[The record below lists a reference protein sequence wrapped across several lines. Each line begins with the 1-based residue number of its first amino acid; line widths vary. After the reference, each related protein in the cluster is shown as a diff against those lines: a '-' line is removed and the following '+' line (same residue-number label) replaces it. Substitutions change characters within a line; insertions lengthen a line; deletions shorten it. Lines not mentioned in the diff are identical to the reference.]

1 LLLELLMVVAADVAV
16 AVAVAVAADVAAVV
30 LLLLLQQWPGI
41 GAAVV
46 VSVSR
51 LLPLAFAYFASEW
64 HSFLRQFFATF
75 SPPQKSP
82 FLHHFPCGAHTN

>member
-1 LLLELLMVVAADVAV
+1 MVAV
-16 AVAVAVAADVAAVV
+16 AVAAVAVAAVVAADVAAVV

-75 SPPQKSP
+75 SPLEIPIFAP
-82 FLHHFPCGAHTN
+82 FSVRSAH

>member
-1 LLLELLMVVAADVAV
+1 LPKYQNIIFENVFSSLNPSH
-16 AVAVAVAADVAAVV
+16 VAAVV

-64 HSFLRQFFATF
+64 HSFLHQFFATF
-75 SPPQKSP
+75 YPPEIPIFAP
-82 FLHHFPCGAHTN
+82 FSVRSAH